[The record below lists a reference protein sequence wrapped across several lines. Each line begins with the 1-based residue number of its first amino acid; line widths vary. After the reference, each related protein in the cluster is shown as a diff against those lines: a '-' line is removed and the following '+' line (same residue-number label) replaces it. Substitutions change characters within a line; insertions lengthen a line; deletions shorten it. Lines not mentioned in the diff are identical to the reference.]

1 MEPPI
6 LTDRKFAA
14 VNIKPGSTSLAHL
27 MPRGSD
33 FHTSKDPPSSP
44 YPFPTLF
51 KASADGWVPELLAC
65 LPPKDEL
72 LECLGAFEKRVNVCS
87 FPHVPVEITRSEV
100 ERFLTDAPRNAEM
113 CPDML
118 ALLFAAIA
126 LGGQHSVWDRSGE
139 KWKTDASTVE
149 LGKGDVYSE

>member
-1 MEPPI
+1 MESLI

-14 VNIKPGSTSLAHL
+14 VNIMPGSTSLAYL
-27 MPRGSD
+27 MPRGPD
-33 FHTSKDPPSSP
+33 LYTPKNPSP

-51 KASADGWVPELLAC
+51 KASPDDWVPELLEC
-65 LPPKDEL
+65 LPLREDL
-72 LECLGAFEKRVNVCS
+72 LDCLSAFETRVNVCS

-100 ERFLTDAPRNAEM
+100 ERFLSDAKRNAEM

-139 KWKTDASTVE
+139 NWRPDAMSEE
-149 LGKGDVYSE
+149 LRKGDVYSE